1 MDHRDVFT
9 QKVARALYGALVTL
23 RATQPSTMAQVSVKT
38 DSPQK
43 QKAARMDEWSQ
54 LPLRGWS
61 DMERWLISMSDQFT
75 IEQPQS
81 LQLPGASGA
90 AYPIPVSPVH
100 SDIHTHSPE
109 VAMEAPGAS
118 SVYAWQPREEI
129 NIGSPYE
136 NHLHP
141 PAMMSSP
148 IYPRHQAAGGS
159 DNMASPAANAEHAP
173 VAMANEDRDEAN
185 HPARAEEL
193 SKRESSIYF

>member
-1 MDHRDVFT
+1 M
-9 QKVARALYGALVTL
+9 
-23 RATQPSTMAQVSVKT
+23 QPSTMAQVSMKT

-61 DMERWLISMSDQFT
+61 DMEQWLNSMSDQFT

-90 AYPIPVSPVH
+90 AYPIPVSPGY
-100 SDIHTHSPE
+100 SDTHTHSPG

-118 SVYAWQPREEI
+118 SVYAWQPREQ
-129 NIGSPYE
+129 NNMGSPYE
-136 NHLHP
+136 THLHP
-141 PAMMSSP
+141 SAMMSSP

-159 DNMASPAANAEHAP
+159 DNPASPAATAEHAP
-173 VAMANEDRDEAN
+173 VAMENEDCDETS
-185 HPARAEEL
+185 HPAKAEEL